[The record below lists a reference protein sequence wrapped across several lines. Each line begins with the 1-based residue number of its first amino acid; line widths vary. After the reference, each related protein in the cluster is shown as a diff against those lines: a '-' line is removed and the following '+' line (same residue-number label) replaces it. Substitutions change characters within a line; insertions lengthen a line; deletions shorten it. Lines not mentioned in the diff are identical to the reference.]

1 MEKIDRRDFVKYVST
16 TAAGLSLLGTKALAA
31 PPKDTKAPP
40 EVGMRKIDSF
50 CHFSFPRVMEF
61 LEKSEG
67 RPHPFTQLFGN
78 NPTLVDVDQRIKQ
91 MDRNGM
97 SQNVLVPLPWL
108 EMTPKVYSDPKLAR
122 EAAKMFNDGLAE
134 VVAKYPKRFY
144 AVALLPT
151 VNTDEMM
158 AEYERTVKKM
168 GFVGSLM
175 AVGPTAKYPVHP
187 DYEVLYKASEK
198 DNAPIWT
205 HPSRPPTI
213 ADFPDQKISEYNIF
227 QAYSWLLDSSA
238 AMTQIA
244 FKGVFDRYPNVAI
257 VIHHHGALV
266 PLFVDR
272 VTAGIAFFEKNTG
285 KKEDIRVKDPLAA
298 LKKFYVDTATQ
309 GFDTLKLQNAIDF
322 FGVERCLFG
331 TDCPMSLSSGEEF
344 LQDAIKSLEAL
355 KLSKGDLEK
364 IYSQN
369 FLRVT
374 KRT

>member
-1 MEKIDRRDFVKYVST
+1 MKKIDRREFVKYVS
-16 TAAGLSLLGTKALAA
+16 ASVAGLSVLGTKTFSDAA
-31 PPKDTKAPP
+31 GDTDASDG
-40 EVGMRKIDSF
+40 GMRKIDSF
-50 CHFSFPRVMEF
+50 SHFSFPKVMEF

-67 RPHPFTQLFGN
+67 HPHPFTQLFAN
-78 NPTLVDVDQRIKQ
+78 NPTLVDVGQRITQ
-91 MDRNGM
+91 MDRNGIA
-97 SQNVLVPLPWL
+97 QNVLVPLPWL
-108 EMTPKVYSDPKLAR
+108 EMTPKVYNDPKLAR
-122 EAAKMFNDGLAE
+122 EAAKIMNDGLAE
-134 VVAKYPKRFY
+134 VVSKHPQRFY

-151 VNTDEMM
+151 GSADEMM

-187 DYEVLYKASEK
+187 DYELLYKASEK

-205 HPSRPPTI
+205 HPSRPPII
-213 ADFPDQKISEYNIF
+213 ADFPDQKVSEYNIF

-238 AMTQIA
+238 AMTHIA
-244 FKGVFDRYPNVAI
+244 FKGVLQRFPNVKI

-272 VTAGIAFFEKNTG
+272 VMEGIKFFEKNTG
-285 KKEDIRVKDPLAA
+285 KKEDIRVEDPVGH

-309 GFDTLKLQNAIDF
+309 GFDTVKLQNAVDF

-344 LQDAIKSLEAL
+344 VQDALRSLEAL
-355 KLSKGDLEK
+355 KLPQGDLEK
-364 IYSQN
+364 IYYQN
-369 FLRVT
+369 FLTIT